1 MSETHDE
8 MQVFAADQGLLVWGP
23 SRALDLLDQAEDVRA
38 KVVTPSLVA
47 KLSTLVQGISQA
59 QLEGARYLRLD
70 DKSYETVKALGVK
83 T

>member
-47 KLSTLVQGISQA
+47 KLGTLVQGSPRLSWRGHAISGWTTSPMRRSRPWA
-59 QLEGARYLRLD
+59 
-70 DKSYETVKALGVK
+70 
-83 T
+83 

>member
-47 KLSTLVQGISQA
+47 LSLIHI
-59 QLEGARYLRLD
+59 
-70 DKSYETVKALGVK
+70 
-83 T
+83 